1 MDHRLRRD
9 ALISAIEGQAVDAML
24 VTRLT
29 NVRYLTGFTGS
40 NAQAIVTPVLSLFFT
55 DGRYT
60 EQSRH
65 EVSDLERVTY
75 LDGFAEPLADA
86 CGRLGIR
93 RLGFEAHDVTV
104 SGLEK
109 LREKVREKA
118 PHAELVAVGEPVE
131 RLRWVKDAE
140 EIALLN
146 EAQSCTDMAF
156 EDILERLAIGM
167 TERQV
172 ALELEHALRRAGAD
186 GLSFESIVAF
196 GEQSAEPHHQPT
208 HRVLEEGDV
217 IKMDFAGLYDGYHAD
232 MTRTIAFGSPPSE
245 LRKIHDVV
253 RQAQQAAI
261 DAVHAGVTG
270 GQIDAVARGVIDD
283 AGFGT
288 FFTHGLGHGVGL
300 EIHEGPSFRR
310 GGDDVLPVGAVM
322 TVEPGVYV
330 SGLGGVRIEDM
341 VEVGEDG
348 CRVIGTSIR
357 ELIEL

>member
-1 MDHRLRRD
+1 MDHRLRRE
-9 ALISAIEGQAVDAML
+9 ALIPAIGEQAIDAML

-40 NAQAIVTPVLSLFFT
+40 NAQAIVTPAMSLFFT

-65 EVSDLERVTY
+65 EVADLERVTY
-75 LDGFAEPLADA
+75 LDGFDEPLADA
-86 CGRLGIR
+86 CGRFGID

-104 SGLEK
+104 SGLMK
-109 LREKVREKA
+109 LQEKVPGVEF
-118 PHAELVAVGEPVE
+118 VAAGEPVE

-146 EAQSCTDMAF
+146 EAQSCTDTAF
-156 EDILERLAIGM
+156 DDILERLAIGM

-196 GEQSAEPHHQPT
+196 GEQSAEPHHQPS

-217 IKMDFAGLYDGYHAD
+217 IKMDFAGLYGGYHAD
-232 MTRTIAFGSPPSE
+232 MTRTIAFGSPPAE

-261 DAVHAGVTG
+261 DAVCAGVTG
-270 GQIDAVARGVIDD
+270 GQIDAVARDIVDD
-283 AGFGT
+283 AGYAA

-300 EIHEGPSFRR
+300 EIHEGPNFRR
-310 GGDDVLPVGAVM
+310 DGDDVLPVGAVM

-341 VEVGEDG
+341 VEVREEG

-357 ELIEL
+357 ELVEL

>member
-1 MDHRLRRD
+1 VDNRSRRQ
-9 ALISAIEGQAVDAML
+9 ALIPAIQEHAIDAML

-40 NAQAIVTPVLSLFFT
+40 NAQAVVTPADGVFFT

-65 EVSDLERVTY
+65 EVPDLERITY
-75 LDGFAEPLADA
+75 LDGFDEPLAQA
-86 CGRLGIR
+86 CDRLGIA

-104 SGLEK
+104 RGLRT
-109 LREKVREKA
+109 LQEKA
-118 PHAELVAVGEPVE
+118 PEVEFVAVGEPVE

-140 EIALLN
+140 EIALLDQ
-146 EAQSCTDMAF
+146 AQSCTDVAF
-156 EDILERLAIGM
+156 DDILERLAVGM

-172 ALELEHALRRAGAD
+172 ALELETALRRAGVD
-186 GLSFESIVAF
+186 CLSFDSIVAF
-196 GEQSAEPHHQPT
+196 GENAAEPHHQPT

-217 IKMDFAGLYDGYHAD
+217 IKMDFAGMVGGYHAD
-232 MTRTIAFGSPPSE
+232 FTRTIAFGSPPAE

-270 GQIDAVARGVIDD
+270 GEIDAVARGVIED
-283 AGFGT
+283 AGYGAY
-288 FFTHGLGHGVGL
+288 FTHGLGHGVGL
-300 EIHEGPSFRR
+300 DIHEGPNFRR
-310 GGDDVLPVGAVM
+310 GGDDVLPAGAVM

-330 SGLGGVRIEDM
+330 PGLGGVRIEDM
-341 VEVGEDG
+341 VEIGEDG

-357 ELIEL
+357 ELVEL

>member
-1 MDHRLRRD
+1 VDHRLRRD
-9 ALISAIEGQAVDAML
+9 ALIPAIEEQAVDAVL
-24 VTRLT
+24 ITRLT

-40 NAQAIVTPVLSLFFT
+40 NAQAIVSPAASLFFT

-65 EVSDLERVTY
+65 EVSDVERVTY
-75 LDGFAEPLADA
+75 LKGFDEPLAVA
-86 CGRLGIR
+86 CGRLEIR

-104 SGLEK
+104 SR
-109 LREKVREKA
+109 LRKMRDAMPGVEFID
-118 PHAELVAVGEPVE
+118 VGEPVE
-131 RLRWVKDAE
+131 RLRWAKDAD
-140 EIALLN
+140 EIVLLD
-146 EAQSCTDMAF
+146 EAQSCTDAAF
-156 EDILERLAIGM
+156 DDILERMAIGM

-217 IKMDFAGLYDGYHAD
+217 IKMDFAGLCGGYHAD
-232 MTRTIAFGSPPSE
+232 MTRTIAFGSPPAE

-261 DAVHAGVTG
+261 DAVRAGVSG
-270 GQIDAVARGVIDD
+270 GEIDAVARDVIDD
-283 AGFGT
+283 AGYGS

-300 EIHEGPSFRR
+300 DIHEGPNFRL
-310 GGDDVLPVGAVM
+310 GGEDVLPVGAVM

-330 SGLGGVRIEDM
+330 PGLGGVRIEDM

-348 CRVIGTSIR
+348 CRVIGAAIR
-357 ELIEL
+357 DLVEL

>member
-9 ALISAIEGQAVDAML
+9 ALIPAIEEQAVDAML
-24 VTRLT
+24 VTGLT

-40 NAQAIVTPVLSLFFT
+40 NAQAIVTPAVSLFFT

-75 LDGFAEPLADA
+75 LGGFDEPLAEA
-86 CGRLGIR
+86 CGTLGIR

-109 LREKVREKA
+109 MRDKVSDVEF
-118 PHAELVAVGEPVE
+118 VALGESVE
-131 RLRWVKDAE
+131 RLRWTKDAE

-146 EAQSCTDMAF
+146 EAQSCTDAAF
-156 EDILERLAIGM
+156 EDILERLAVGM
-167 TERQV
+167 TERHV

-196 GEQSAEPHHQPT
+196 GEQSAEPHHRPT

-217 IKMDFAGLYDGYHAD
+217 IKMDFAGLYAGYHAD
-232 MTRTIAFGSPPSE
+232 MTRTIAFGSPPAE

-261 DAVHAGVTG
+261 DAVHAGATG
-270 GQIDAVARGVIDD
+270 GEIDAVARRVIDD
-283 AGFGT
+283 AGYGS

-300 EIHEGPSFRR
+300 EIHEGPNFRR
-310 GGDDVLPVGAVM
+310 GG
-322 TVEPGVYV
+322 
-330 SGLGGVRIEDM
+330 
-341 VEVGEDG
+341 
-348 CRVIGTSIR
+348 
-357 ELIEL
+357 

>member
-1 MDHRLRRD
+1 
-9 ALISAIEGQAVDAML
+9 
-24 VTRLT
+24 
-29 NVRYLTGFTGS
+29 
-40 NAQAIVTPVLSLFFT
+40 
-55 DGRYT
+55 T

-65 EVSDLERVTY
+65 EVADLERVTY
-75 LDGFAEPLADA
+75 LDAFGEPLAEA
-86 CGRLGIR
+86 CARLGVR
-93 RLGFEAHDVTV
+93 RLAFEAHDVTV
-104 SGLEK
+104 GGLQQ
-109 LREKVREKA
+109 LQDKA
-118 PHAELVAVGEPVE
+118 PDVKFVAVGELVE
-131 RLRWVKDAE
+131 RLRWIKDAE

-146 EAQSCTDMAF
+146 EAQSCTDVAF
-156 EDILERLAIGM
+156 DDILERLSVGM

-196 GEQSAEPHHQPT
+196 GEQAAEPHHHPT

-217 IKMDFAGLYDGYHAD
+217 IKMDFAGLYGGYHAD
-232 MTRTIAFGSPPSE
+232 MTRTISFGAPPPE

-261 DAVHAGVTG
+261 DAVCAGVTG
-270 GQIDAVARGVIDD
+270 GAVDAVAREVVDG
-283 AGFGT
+283 AGYGA

-300 EIHEGPSFRR
+300 EIHEGPNFRR
-310 GGDDVLPVGAVM
+310 DGEDVLPVGAVM
-322 TVEPGVYV
+322 TVEPGIYV
-330 SGLGGVRIEDM
+330 PGLGGVRIEDM

>member
-9 ALISAIEGQAVDAML
+9 ALIPAIEEQAVDAML

-40 NAQAIVTPVLSLFFT
+40 NAQAIVGPAVSLFFT

-75 LDGFAEPLADA
+75 LEELDEPLADA
-86 CGRLGIR
+86 CGALGIG

-104 SGLEK
+104 SGLRK
-109 LREKVREKA
+109 LQDRMPDV
-118 PHAELVAVGEPVE
+118 ELVAMGEIVE
-131 RLRWVKDAE
+131 RLRWVKDSE

-146 EAQSCTDMAF
+146 EAQSCTDVAF
-156 EDILERLAIGM
+156 EDILERLAVGM

-208 HRVLEEGDV
+208 HRVLDEGDV
-217 IKMDFAGLYDGYHAD
+217 IKMDFAGLYGGYHAD
-232 MTRTIAFGSPPSE
+232 MTRTIAFGSPPAE

-261 DAVHAGVTG
+261 DAVHAGATG
-270 GQIDAVARGVIDD
+270 GEIDAVARGVIDD
-283 AGFGT
+283 AGYGS

-300 EIHEGPSFRR
+300 EIHEGPNFRK
-310 GGDDVLPVGAVM
+310 GGEDVLPSGAVV

-330 SGLGGVRIEDM
+330 PGLGGVRIEDM

-357 ELIEL
+357 ELVEL